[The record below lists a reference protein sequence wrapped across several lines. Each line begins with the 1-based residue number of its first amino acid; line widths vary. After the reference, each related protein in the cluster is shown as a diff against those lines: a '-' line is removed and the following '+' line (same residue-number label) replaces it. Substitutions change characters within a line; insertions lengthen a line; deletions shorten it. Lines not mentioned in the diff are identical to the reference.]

1 MNKIQL
7 LVMSSMMYCSFSM
20 AQTRNCGTMEALKVQ
35 QNQDSALIVRMD
47 SLEVVKQQFLK
58 ESGRFEDYSNLKLP
72 EIPGFKP
79 TGNPETDL
87 RNFAIA
93 KEELFAKNPEL
104 YKQLTRKESIAKTKG
119 NE

>member
-20 AQTRNCGTMEALKVQ
+20 AQTRNCGTMEALKMQ
-35 QNQDSALIVRMD
+35 QQQDSTLIERMD
-47 SLEVVKQQFLK
+47 SLEVAKQQFLK
-58 ESGRFEDYSNLKLP
+58 ESGRYENYSNLKLP
-72 EIPGFKP
+72 DIPGFTP

-104 YKQLTRKESIAKTKG
+104 YKQLTRNESNAKNKRK
-119 NE
+119 